1 MRLTGLIFDIQRFS
15 IHDGPGIRTTV
26 FFKGCPLRCAW
37 CANPESQRM
46 QPEVADF
53 AGNCIGCGDCLAAC
67 PRGAVR
73 DATGDGG
80 RHRPFG
86 IDRSKCDDCGLCA
99 GVCMPEAKRLIG
111 QEMSL
116 DEVMDEVRK
125 DASFYRSSGGGVTL
139 SGGEPL
145 TQADFAEAVLG
156 ACRRMGIATG
166 LETCGSASF
175 RDLARVCA
183 QADVVYYDVKVI
195 DAEAHRRLTG
205 VSNRRVLDNMRR
217 LGEARTSLVVRCPVV
232 PGCNDDEEQVRS
244 LARLCARLAHVTGL
258 ELLPYHHL
266 GEHKYE
272 RLQRGYSLAG
282 VPLMESDELDHL
294 LSAAREEI
302 ALADRDLPCGVVA
315 AFG

>member
-1 MRLTGLIFDIQRFS
+1 VRLTGLIFDIQRFS
-15 IHDGPGIRTTV
+15 IHDGPGIRTAV

-53 AGNCIGCGDCLAAC
+53 ASNCIGCGDCLAAC

-73 DATGDGG
+73 DATGGG
-80 RHRPFG
+80 DHRPFG
-86 IDRSKCDDCGLCA
+86 IDRSRCDDCGLCA
-99 GVCMPEAKRLIG
+99 EACMPEAKRLIG
-111 QEMSL
+111 REMSL

-139 SGGEPL
+139 TGGEPL
-145 TQADFAEAVLG
+145 AQADFAEAVLG
-156 ACRRMGIATG
+156 TSRRMGIRTG
-166 LETCGSASF
+166 LETCGYAPFSE
-175 RDLARVCA
+175 LARVCA

-195 DAEAHRRLTG
+195 DEESHRRLTG
-205 VSNRRVLDNMRR
+205 VSNRRVLENMRR
-217 LGEARTSLVVRCPVV
+217 LDEARTSLIVRCPII
-232 PGCNDDEEQVRS
+232 PGRNDDEEQVRS
-244 LARLCARLAHVTGL
+244 LARLCAQMAHVTGL

-272 RLQRGYSLAG
+272 RLQRDYSLVG
-282 VPLMESDELDHL
+282 LPLIESNELDCL

-302 ALADRDLPCGVVA
+302 ALADRDFACDVVA
-315 AFG
+315 AFS